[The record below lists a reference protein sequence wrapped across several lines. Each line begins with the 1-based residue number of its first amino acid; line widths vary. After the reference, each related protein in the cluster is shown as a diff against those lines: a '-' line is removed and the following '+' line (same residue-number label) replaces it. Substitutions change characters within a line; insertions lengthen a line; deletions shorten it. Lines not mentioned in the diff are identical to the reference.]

1 MMNAYKVPLGYGG
14 AAPVYKL
21 PTGVVKHLNRPAH
34 LPEPPTT
41 SALRAAPPTAL
52 QPVTSGRDP
61 MLQAFEEYL
70 RKHLRASDIAQDSD
84 GIFLFNVNQ
93 VAYLVEG
100 CQTKDQQKATK
111 KRIQESMHSVNAV
124 VKKCARTGNGK

>member
-1 MMNAYKVPLGYGG
+1 
-14 AAPVYKL
+14 
-21 PTGVVKHLNRPAH
+21 
-34 LPEPPTT
+34 
-41 SALRAAPPTAL
+41 
-52 QPVTSGRDP
+52 

-111 KRIQESMHSVNAV
+111 KRIQESMLSINAV
-124 VKKCARTGNGK
+124 VKKCGRTGNGMNYVSPCMHANIQTQFPGGFLDPRTDIQTQFPGGFLDPRTDIQTQFPGGFLDPRTDI